1 MTVELVLERL
11 VKREGM
17 YMDKLSG
24 RRGTAQYVG
33 YFKAEGSS
41 KTQLVLLGMAST
53 MPLREL
59 TMDRDG
65 NLYLEPEVLDTLRVE
80 RNKLTYSVECYNGR
94 QAPKG
99 QILDV
104 LVL

>member
-1 MTVELVLERL
+1 MTVEKVLERL

-17 YMDKLSG
+17 YVDKESG

-33 YFKAEGSS
+33 HFKATDSNDT
-41 KTQLVLLGMAST
+41 KLVLLSYAPT
-53 MPLREL
+53 VKVREL

-65 NLYLEPEVLDTLRVE
+65 NLFLEPEVLDLLRVE
-80 RNKLTYSVECYNGR
+80 PGKLTYSVECYNGR
-94 QAPKG
+94 QAAKG
-99 QILDV
+99 QIVDV

>member
-1 MTVELVLERL
+1 MSVEQVLERL

-17 YMDKLSG
+17 YTDKLSG

-33 YFKAEGSS
+33 YFKPEGES
-41 KTQLVLLGMAST
+41 KTKLILLGTS
-53 MPLREL
+53 PSVPVREL

-65 NLYLEPEVLDTLRVE
+65 NLYLEPEILDTLRVE
-80 RNKLTYSVECYNGR
+80 RNKLTYSVDCYNLREKGKGR
-94 QAPKG
+94 
-99 QILDV
+99 ILDV